1 MKVFITGGAGFIGSH
16 LADAHIERGDE
27 VFILDDLST
36 GSIYNIDHL
45 RTNPSFHYEIGRVQN
60 VSLTAELVDRADVIY
75 HLAAAVGVRLIIDS
89 PVDTIENNLQ
99 GTEIV
104 LAAAARKGKRVL
116 FTSTSEV
123 YGTSENIPFSEDG
136 RLVLGATT
144 RGRWSYACAK
154 AIDEFLALSY
164 FRGRRLPAIVARLF
178 NTVGPRQ
185 TGHYGMVVPTFV
197 RQALEGRPITV
208 YGDGSQS
215 RCFGYVGDVV
225 EGLVGLMDHPDS
237 PGQVFNIGN
246 NEEINILE
254 LAECVRELTGS
265 TSPIVTVPYDK
276 AYGDGFEDMPRR
288 VPDISKI
295 ATFTGYRPRTSL
307 DDILRA
313 VIAHVKN
320 ELAGASRAGGAMSV
334 V

>member
-246 NEEINILE
+246 NEEITILE

>member
-1 MKVFITGGAGFIGSH
+1 MFV
-16 LADAHIERGDE
+16 
-27 VFILDDLST
+27 LDDLST
-36 GSIYNIDHL
+36 GSIYSIDHL

-60 VSLTAELVDRADVIY
+60 VGLTAELVDRADVIY

-123 YGTSENIPFSEDG
+123 YGTSEDIPFSEDG

-164 FRGRRLPAIVARLF
+164 FRERRLPAIVARLF

-225 EGLVGLMDHPDS
+225 EGLIGLMDHPDS
-237 PGQVFNIGN
+237 PGQVFNVGN
-246 NEEINILE
+246 NEEITILE

>member
-1 MKVFITGGAGFIGSH
+1 VKVFITGGAGFIGSH

-246 NEEINILE
+246 NEEITILE

>member
-89 PVDTIENNLQ
+89 PVDTI
-99 GTEIV
+99 
-104 LAAAARKGKRVL
+104 
-116 FTSTSEV
+116 
-123 YGTSENIPFSEDG
+123 ENIPFSEDG

-246 NEEINILE
+246 NEEITILE